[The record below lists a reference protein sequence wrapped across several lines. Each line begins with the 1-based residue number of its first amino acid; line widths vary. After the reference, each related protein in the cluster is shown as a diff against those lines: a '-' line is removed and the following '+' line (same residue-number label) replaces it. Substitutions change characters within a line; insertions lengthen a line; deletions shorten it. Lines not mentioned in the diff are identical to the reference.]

1 MQALGGSAMKYKL
14 IVALALLAPIQIIQ
28 AADDKPAKKK
38 DADSAQVDRMVQA
51 MLDRFDVNKDGKIS
65 KEEAKGKLAE
75 NFDRLDTNKDG
86 YLDKEE
92 LRRAARFII
101 ANMPKAEGS
110 KPGEKK
116 NSPAAVPPGIDFDAL
131 DRNADGRL
139 SREEVKGTEF
149 ADHFDQIDT
158 NKDGNIDK
166 KEFRVYLRKK
176 AEKAAGATSKK

>member
-86 YLDKEE
+86 FLDKEE
-92 LRRAARFII
+92 LRRAARFVL
-101 ANMPKAEGS
+101 ANMPKGEGS

-116 NSPAAVPPGIDFDAL
+116 NAPAAVPPGNDFDAL

-149 ADHFDQIDT
+149 ADHFDEIDT
-158 NKDGNIDK
+158 NKDGGIDK
-166 KEFRVYLRKK
+166 KEFKAYLRKK
-176 AEKAAGATSKK
+176 AEKAAEATSKK

>member
-1 MQALGGSAMKYKL
+1 MPALGGSAMKYEL
-14 IVALALLAPIQIIQ
+14 IVALALFAPIQIIQ

-38 DADSAQVDRMVQA
+38 DADSAQVDRMVQN

-92 LRRAARFII
+92 LRRAARFIL
-101 ANMPKAEGS
+101 ANMPKGEGS

-116 NSPAAVPPGIDFDAL
+116 NAPAAVPPGNDFDAL

-149 ADHFDQIDT
+149 ADHFDEIDK
-158 NKDGNIDK
+158 NKDGGIDK
-166 KEFRVYLRKK
+166 KEFKAYLRKK
-176 AEKAAGATSKK
+176 AEKAAEATSKK